1 MSRVLSRRILPRL
14 ALSAGFVAGPTAAWG
29 ATLDDAVSS
38 ARAALQDGNE
48 KRAVA
53 ELRDAEAL
61 AAAAPGI
68 VHQARLGEALL
79 LRGAAL
85 HRRGGRSAAR
95 GMDAWRAALVVA
107 PDLEWDTGL
116 LGEGDDWSLFLAL
129 RGEVSSRQR
138 VDVGVPAATGAATVH
153 VDGVQMHAGDKVVSG
168 NHLGQITCD
177 DGTVHGIWTTLM
189 PPPDWLALCPGG
201 VDTTVVVAA
210 PAEDDWGDMAPAFG
224 TPVAAVDGGSPE
236 PDAGDGPTEP
246 VAADGPAEPGSSAEP
261 GVPTPAPGSANGSSA
276 GSAASARGRAPF
288 TTPQMAL
295 LGAGS
300 ALMAGGTVLYF
311 TAVVPSVDAAV
322 AAAAD
327 PAGISRQAADDLT
340 AKARRSQGL
349 TLASLGGGAALAAGG
364 LAWGLLLDA
373 PVRPMIAPGHLGLH
387 GRF

>member
-1 MSRVLSRRILPRL
+1 MSRASLRRVLLGLPVVI
-14 ALSAGFVAGPTAAWG
+14 GVATGPTAAWS

-61 AAAAPGI
+61 AAAASGI

-85 HRRGGRSAAR
+85 HRRGGRSAER

-107 PDLEWDTGL
+107 PDLQWDTGL
-116 LGEGDDWSLFLAL
+116 LGEGDDWSIFLAL

-153 VDGVQMHAGDKVVSG
+153 VDGVRMHAGDKVVSG
-168 NHLGQITCD
+168 SHLGQITCD
-177 DGTVHGIWTTLM
+177 DGTVQGTWTTLM
-189 PPPDWLALCPGG
+189 PPPDWLALCPNG

-210 PAEDDWGDMAPAFG
+210 PADDDWGDMAPAFG
-224 TPVAAVDGGSPE
+224 TPVN
-236 PDAGDGPTEP
+236 AGDGGAQESDAGGAPPEP
-246 VAADGPAEPGSSAEP
+246 VAAAGPVDPEPQADVPMPDPDSADGSS
-261 GVPTPAPGSANGSSA
+261 V
-276 GSAASARGRAPF
+276 ASAVSVRGRPSF
-288 TTPQMAL
+288 TVPQIAL
-295 LGAGS
+295 LGSGG

-311 TAVVPSVDAAV
+311 TAVVPSVDAAL

-327 PAGISRQAADDLT
+327 PAGISRGAADDLT
-340 AKARRSQGL
+340 AKARRRQGL

-364 LAWGLLLDA
+364 LAWSLLLDA
-373 PVRPMIAPGHLGLH
+373 PVRPTIAPGHVGLR